1 MSAKEIVKN
10 YVESFTE
17 SQCEDLLFVINLAQ
31 GMKDKG
37 DIMKFVGLDKNVDSA
52 RPQPWSDKMRNEMQ
66 VSPMWYVWSYQ
77 QVGVWG
83 KPEHLLEHLMTK
95 LDTNLKNT

>member
-1 MSAKEIVKN
+1 MSAKELVKS

-52 RPQPWSDKMRNEMQ
+52 RPQPWSDKMRDEMQ

-83 KPEHLLEHLMTK
+83 KPENLLEALIK
-95 LDTNLKNT
+95 KISEDLKYT